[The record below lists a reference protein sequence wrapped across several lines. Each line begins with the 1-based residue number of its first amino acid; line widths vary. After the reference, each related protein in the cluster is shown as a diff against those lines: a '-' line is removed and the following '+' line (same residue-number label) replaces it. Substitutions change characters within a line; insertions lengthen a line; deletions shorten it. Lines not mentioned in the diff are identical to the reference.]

1 MLATQNRLKSQ
12 LNDAIEQAQSVL
24 DNSDGMVADDS
35 VRMALQ
41 QAIDSA
47 RNLANGTNLKE
58 NDVTAAVDALNAAKD
73 AVQQAM
79 DQYQEAS
86 STPNTV
92 TNNTNIGTNG
102 GSNGGAANSPDNTAG
117 GAAAGGAAGGSAGG
131 AANAGDAGGDASAGG
146 DAGDASDG
154 DAAAQN
160 LETRRSRL
168 KPYGQSYMA
177 IRPVFRGISAVS
189 TNQWSS
195 VRIVTSPPYCCAI

>member
-1 MLATQNRLKSQ
+1 MLATQNRLKGQ

-35 VRMALQ
+35 VRVALQ

-102 GSNGGAANSPDNTAG
+102 G
-117 GAAAGGAAGGSAGG
+117 
-131 AANAGDAGGDASAGG
+131 
-146 DAGDASDG
+146 
-154 DAAAQN
+154 
-160 LETRRSRL
+160 L
-168 KPYGQSYMA
+168 
-177 IRPVFRGISAVS
+177 
-189 TNQWSS
+189 
-195 VRIVTSPPYCCAI
+195 

>member
-1 MLATQNRLKSQ
+1 MRHVAGHQQAEEIRESHGIRGAEHERQGRKDYKCGRSRRRFQSAATQNRLKGQ

-35 VRMALQ
+35 VRVALQ

-117 GAAAGGAAGGSAGG
+117 GAAAGGAAGGLAGG

-160 LETRRSRL
+160 LE
-168 KPYGQSYMA
+168 
-177 IRPVFRGISAVS
+177 
-189 TNQWSS
+189 N
-195 VRIVTSPPYCCAI
+195 

>member
-1 MLATQNRLKSQ
+1 MTRSSRRSPCST
-12 LNDAIEQAQSVL
+12 D
-24 DNSDGMVADDS
+24 SDGMVADGS
-35 VRMALQ
+35 VRVALQ

-102 GSNGGAANSPDNTAG
+102 GAGVGINGGNRESFG
-117 GAAAGGAAGGSAGG
+117 WCC
-131 AANAGDAGGDASAGG
+131 
-146 DAGDASDG
+146 
-154 DAAAQN
+154 
-160 LETRRSRL
+160 RRLAYRW
-168 KPYGQSYMA
+168 PA
-177 IRPVFRGISAVS
+177 CRWRG
-189 TNQWSS
+189 
-195 VRIVTSPPYCCAI
+195 

>member
-35 VRMALQ
+35 VRVALQ

-102 GSNGGAANSPDNTAG
+102 ALTVVLRIVRTIRLEVLRRAARLEVRRMPAMLAATHRQAVMPVMRLTAMPLRRILKTSGAALSLMASPTW
-117 GAAAGGAAGGSAGG
+117 
-131 AANAGDAGGDASAGG
+131 
-146 DAGDASDG
+146 
-154 DAAAQN
+154 
-160 LETRRSRL
+160 
-168 KPYGQSYMA
+168 P
-177 IRPVFRGISAVS
+177 
-189 TNQWSS
+189 
-195 VRIVTSPPYCCAI
+195 